1 MAESTFKTIHIFGYG
16 ETQLIGGA
24 KDGKIRSEGLLELEA
39 FVNHIKTFKPENV
52 EAADLH
58 VIHIF
63 KDGDIRYLG
72 KSREFSPRTK
82 TSFSVNLSQVDEN
95 LLNAFVNE
103 LIGALAE
110 EEPAPEEPREA

>member
-24 KDGKIRSEGLLELEA
+24 KDGKVSSNDLNELEA
-39 FVNHIKTFKPENV
+39 FVDHIKTFKPENV

-72 KSREFSPRTK
+72 KNKEFSPRTK
-82 TSFSVNLSQVDEN
+82 TSFSVSLSQVNET

-110 EEPAPEEPREA
+110 EEPAEEEPAQA